1 MQQEKGSIRIPVRN
15 PLNWSSVKTSNV
27 DLAARRYNNNTPFHQ
42 NCNTNQLFNIY
53 KRTLLS
59 FLVFVFVTMFEDESD
74 YNFLAEVAKSGR
86 AACKHCKTNCEKDQV
101 RMAKLLPNP
110 FG

>member
-1 MQQEKGSIRIPVRN
+1 MRLLHIPLVHF
-15 PLNWSSVKTSNV
+15 
-27 DLAARRYNNNTPFHQ
+27 PFKH
-42 NCNTNQLFNIY
+42 NQLFNVYIQSPGA
-53 KRTLLS
+53 RFS
-59 FLVFVFVTMFEDESD
+59 FSSFPSMFDDESE

-86 AACKHCKTNCEKDQV
+86 ASCKQCKTNCDKDQV